1 MIENQQ
7 IINNANERSIIILP
21 FSLVN
26 KEIELHMCL
35 NVQKIAAVFEVG
47 KYSVLPG
54 VMPPFVYMI
63 DMQGIPVP
71 VLELSKLVENND
83 FTHSQVKSVDKKKQ
97 TKKRIIVC
105 HILSIYIGIIVD
117 FTKKIKTVQNANL
130 QPIPE
135 IWEQSNS
142 FFVSGLLNEKDYY
155 RYVFDIERYISNI
168 GLNIGSVSGEF
179 KENNHILRGKKGLV
193 VKDSRVYQLL
203 AKKFFEKYEMAIELA
218 VDGKIGL
225 DLLLKNADKYDF
237 VITDIE
243 MPNMNGI
250 EMIKQFK
257 SIHKNSSLPI
267 LFHSSI
273 SNPEFSKDLM
283 VEGYGDMIT
292 KFNEETLY
300 QSIINLFHKE

>member
-35 NVQKIAAVFEVG
+35 NVQKIAAVIEVG
-47 KYSVLPG
+47 EYSVLPG

-71 VLELSKLVENND
+71 VLELSKLVDNND
-83 FTHSQVKSVDKKKQ
+83 LTQTQVKSVDKKKQ

-105 HILSIYIGIIVD
+105 HVLSIYIGIIVD
-117 FTKKIKTVQNANL
+117 FTKKIKTVQNASL

-168 GLNIGSVSGEF
+168 GLNIGSVSTEF
-179 KENNHILRGKKGLV
+179 REDNLILKGKKGLV
-193 VKDSRVYQLL
+193 VEDSRVYQLL
-203 AKKFFEKYEMAIELA
+203 AKKFFEKYEMTLDLA
-218 VDGKIGL
+218 ADGKIGL
-225 DLLLKNADKYDF
+225 DLLLKNANKYDF

-257 SIHKNSSLPI
+257 SIHKNSSFPI

-283 VEGYGDMIT
+283 SEGYGNMIT

-300 QSIINLFHKE
+300 QSIINLFQKN